1 MQAVAAGRGPLR
13 LVLGRAALQRAYD
26 RLRVLKVGFDAWADL
41 AASADVQSP
50 LPAPVRPSHPVPPA
64 GGRPRR
70 AVRSRA

>member
-41 AASADVQSP
+41 AASADV
-50 LPAPVRPSHPVPPA
+50 PAPSRPAFPPPGHGA
-64 GGRPRR
+64 RARR
-70 AVRSRA
+70 VRSGAGR